1 MHWVESHISHCSRV
15 LRRCHPELSSCSGE
29 FGLRLVFPPT
39 FLSCSSRY
47 LLALQQNRAQS
58 RLLYLLNKRQCFLQC
73 AIFFALEWPFSPS
86 KINFRD
92 TFFQNFMWV
101 SPILKVHF
109 EYLYDFIK
117 RGAWE
122 NWSWEAYH
130 SSSYESYLYA
140 RRMTRIKFR
149 VLVGLRLFVMISREF
164 FICQLFIWN
173 VPDVLLVCCKSL
185 NASMA
190 PARSSSAPSCSKAD

>member
-1 MHWVESHISHCSRV
+1 MNTR
-15 LRRCHPELSSCSGE
+15 
-29 FGLRLVFPPT
+29 LRLVFPPT

-47 LLALQQNRAQS
+47 LRALQQNRAQS
-58 RLLYLLNKRQCFLQC
+58 RFLYLLNKRQCFLQS

-92 TFFQNFMWV
+92 TFVQNFMWV
-101 SPILKVHF
+101 SPILKAHF

-130 SSSYESYLYA
+130 SYSYESYLYA
-140 RRMTRIKFR
+140 RRMTRKKFR
-149 VLVGLRLFVMISREF
+149 VLEGLRLFVMISREF
-164 FICQLFIWN
+164 FICSFETFLMCYLCVVNSKRLYGSREVKLCAQLFEGR
-173 VPDVLLVCCKSL
+173 LALT
-185 NASMA
+185 
-190 PARSSSAPSCSKAD
+190 RG